1 MSKLTRLGPF
11 PFSMGVGTG
20 WYVADPGSG
29 PKWKLR
35 LNFTVLLPK
44 VSPGGGAR

>member
-1 MSKLTRLGPF
+1 
-11 PFSMGVGTG
+11 MGVGTG

-44 VSPGGGAR
+44 VPPGGGAR